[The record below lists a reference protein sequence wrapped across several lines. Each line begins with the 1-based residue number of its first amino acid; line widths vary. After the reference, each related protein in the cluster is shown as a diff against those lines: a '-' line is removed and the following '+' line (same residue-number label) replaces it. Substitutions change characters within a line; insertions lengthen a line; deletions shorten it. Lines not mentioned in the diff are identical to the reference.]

1 MQHYLMELAFWIL
14 LAFFIGCFLG
24 GLARM
29 RFGAA
34 EVKPKPAAMPVIE
47 PFTPPA
53 TGGAT
58 KIAKPKKPAAA
69 KATPAKRARKK

>member
-24 GLARM
+24 GFARM

-34 EVKPKPAAMPVIE
+34 EVKMVAEPEPVVLVKSQLPKIVR
-47 PFTPPA
+47 
-53 TGGAT
+53 
-58 KIAKPKKPAAA
+58 PKKAVAVKA
-69 KATPAKRARKK
+69 KPAKRGRKK

>member
-24 GLARM
+24 GFARM

-34 EVKPKPAAMPVIE
+34 EVKMVAEPEPVEVPVVLVKSQLPKIVR
-47 PFTPPA
+47 
-53 TGGAT
+53 
-58 KIAKPKKPAAA
+58 PKKAVAVKA
-69 KATPAKRARKK
+69 KPAKRGRKK

>member
-34 EVKPKPAAMPVIE
+34 EVKMVAEPEPVVLVKSQLPKIVR
-47 PFTPPA
+47 
-53 TGGAT
+53 
-58 KIAKPKKPAAA
+58 PKKAVAVKA
-69 KATPAKRARKK
+69 KPAKRGRKK